1 MSLIFTLNPVR
12 LLNCAPGICG
22 SDGDPDLDLPGG
34 RQVDV
39 EGVPRD
45 PPPLPEDLLPVLRP
59 QPQLDVD
66 FGVAIGLRS

>member
-1 MSLIFTLNPVR
+1 MSLIFTELHPGPGVR
-12 LLNCAPGICG
+12 GG
-22 SDGDPDLDLPGG
+22 DGDPDLDLPGG

-39 EGVPRD
+39 EGFSGD

-66 FGVAIGLRS
+66 FGVAVGLRS